1 MPQDPHAHID
11 RHVLEMIEQ
20 SPVGAV
26 PSTPSFQDA
35 LKRLRASH
43 QAYADADHKG
53 GFVTA
58 RSLAGRPVFR
68 PENIPALR
76 AGKIDVYALEANAAI
91 FDRYVRA
98 LPEKLR
104 AGAEP
109 FRAKV
114 VGRLVHHRHKADGV
128 VIHDPVHALFL
139 VPGAGPHPGLPGN
152 YLYGYL
158 LQLGADPDAC
168 PWAVHL
174 HDNDDGAMLFD
185 APTLAGALDMLEE
198 VLASAPYHLSEL
210 TAFGFRSN

>member
-1 MPQDPHAHID
+1 MDQ
-11 RHVLEMIEQ
+11 RVLEMIEQ

-26 PSTPSFQDA
+26 PSTPAFQDA
-35 LKRLRASH
+35 LNRLRAAH
-43 QAYADADHKG
+43 QVYADADHKG

-58 RSLAGRPVFR
+58 HSLAGKPVFQ
-68 PENIPALR
+68 PDNIPDLR
-76 AGKIDVYALEANAAI
+76 AGKIDVYALEANAGI
-91 FDRYVRA
+91 FDRYVRS

-104 AGAEP
+104 ASVEP

-114 VGRLVHHRHKADGV
+114 VGRLVHHRHKAGAA

-185 APTLAGALDMLEE
+185 SPTLAGALDALEE
-198 VLASAPYHLSEL
+198 VVTSAPFLLSEL